1 MDRSAIVAKTPKGE
15 EEIQSRKYGLDRN
28 LRYVLILIDGKTSI
42 QQLVDEKG
50 AALSDVAASLKTL
63 AEQGFVSIGGV
74 SIGANDENCT
84 VAADQDIP
92 TIKSALIAIAKE
104 VLGADAGK
112 IVSKLEAAPDSA
124 EGLQEVVNSC
134 KKVVR
139 LLIDEKKAEAL
150 MARCS
155 TVLKGL

>member
-1 MDRSAIVAKTPKGE
+1 MDRSAIVAKTHKGE

-28 LRYVLILIDGKTSI
+28 LRYVLILIDGKSSI

-50 AALSDVAASLKTL
+50 AVLPDVAGSLQAL

-74 SIGANDENCT
+74 TMGAADDNCA

-92 TIKSALIAIAKE
+92 SLKAALIAIARD
-104 VLGADAGK
+104 VLGADAEK
-112 IVSKLEAAPDSA
+112 IVSKLEAAPDSP

-134 KKVVR
+134 KKMVR
-139 LLIDEKKAEAL
+139 LLIDEQKADAL

-155 TVLKGL
+155 TVLRGL

>member
-28 LRYVLILIDGKTSI
+28 LRYVLILIDGKTSV

-50 AALSDVAASLKTL
+50 AALPDVPGSLQTL
-63 AEQGFVSIGGV
+63 AEQGFISIGGV
-74 SIGANDENCT
+74 SMSGADETCT
-84 VAADQDIP
+84 VPKDQDIP
-92 TIKSALIAIAKE
+92 AIKAALIAIANE

-112 IVSKLEAAPDSA
+112 IVSKLEAAPDNP

-134 KKVVR
+134 KKLVR
-139 LLIDEKKAEAL
+139 LLIDEKKADAL

>member
-1 MDRSAIVAKTPKGE
+1 MDRSAIVAKTHKGE

-28 LRYVLILIDGKTSI
+28 LRYVLILIDGKSSI

-50 AALSDVAASLKTL
+50 AVLPDVAGSLQAL

-74 SIGANDENCT
+74 TMGAADDNCT

-92 TIKSALIAIAKE
+92 SIKAALIAIARD
-104 VLGADAGK
+104 VLGADAEK
-112 IVSKLEAAPDSA
+112 IVSKLETAPDSP

-134 KKVVR
+134 KKMVR
-139 LLIDEKKAEAL
+139 LLIDEQKADAL

-155 TVLKGL
+155 TVLRGL